1 MINDSLVELEVVD
14 EKYTSTDKGEE
25 LISWLDE
32 LTTPWREFRDTNF
45 KTRWGEYYRL
55 WRGIFKE
62 SDKTRKSE
70 RSKLISPAL
79 QQAIE
84 STVAELEEAVF
95 GKGRWFD
102 ISEDV
107 IEAASTAQ
115 RAELEGLRKR
125 LSEDMDSAGH
135 REASSEVF
143 LLGAIFGTGIG
154 KISVDKIKEYVLDE
168 SLQLEEK
175 DKWSVGLTAVD
186 PMDFLIDPTARN
198 IDESIGCVHE
208 TQVPKVDVLRKM
220 HDGIYE
226 SVNLG
231 EDESKSNK
239 ENEPTTNTSVGKTKL
254 FEYHGLVPESLLPV
268 EIAEDEEFED
278 LEEGQEP
285 KTKTTTEIDIAGDT
299 LVEAIIVIAND
310 DKLIKAVRNPLPRG
324 DRAFIAYQH
333 DTVPNN
339 FWGRGTAEKGYN
351 PQKALD
357 AELRGRIDAMAFAIH
372 PMMAVDSTKL
382 PRGGNLTVEA
392 GKMLLTT
399 GDPRAAFMPFNFG
412 NVNQATFPQSQDLER
427 MVQMGT
433 GAVDMSQAGAQGMIG
448 QTVGGMG
455 MLTAAT
461 IKRTK
466 RTLANIERQFINPL
480 VHKTA
485 WRYMYFD
492 KKRYPIPDM
501 KFTVHASLGMM
512 AKEIEQ
518 QQFSNLL
525 KTVPTD
531 SPAYWMLLKGVY
543 ENSSISNKDQMLPI
557 IDQMMEQ
564 ALKPKET
571 PPDPMVEVTREDI
584 QSRERIANQRARIDL
599 MRVRAELL
607 RSNIAMNKS
616 DAEEAN
622 IDADTALKLAKA
634 EAEELGSEL
643 TAYLQEVDA
652 LKAKSTEE
660 NIDVTG
666 NEDTGAAIS

>member
-1 MINDSLVELEVVD
+1 MINDSLVELEVVK
-14 EKYTSTDKGEE
+14 EKKGDKDNGQE

-32 LTTPWREFRDTNF
+32 LTTPWRDYRDTNF
-45 KTRWGEYYRL
+45 EKRWGEYYRL

-107 IEAASTAQ
+107 IEAADEAQ
-115 RAELEGLRKR
+115 KVQLEGMRK
-125 LSEDMDSAGH
+125 LLTEDMNRAGH
-135 REASSEVF
+135 KEAASEVF
-143 LLGAIFGTGIG
+143 LLAAIFGTGIG
-154 KISVDKIKEYVLDE
+154 KISVDKIKDFTLNED
-168 SLQLEEK
+168 LQLEEN
-175 DKWSVGLTAVD
+175 DRWSMSLTAVD
-186 PMDFLIDPTARN
+186 PMEFLIDPTARN
-198 IDESIGCVHE
+198 IDDSIGCVHE

-220 HDGIYE
+220 NDGVYNDI
-226 SVNLG
+226 NLG
-231 EDESKSNK
+231 EDEKAKTK
-239 ENEPTTNTSVGKTKL
+239 ENEPVTNNSIGKTKI
-254 FEYHGLVPESLLPV
+254 FEYHGLVPSSFLPV
-268 EIAEDEEFED
+268 EVAEDEEFED
-278 LEEGQEP
+278 LEDTSP
-285 KTKTTTEIDIAGDT
+285 STKGLTEIELAEDT

-333 DTVPNN
+333 DTVPNV
-339 FWGRGTAEKGYN
+339 FWGRGVAEKGYN

-372 PMMAVDSTKL
+372 PMMAVDSTKI

-433 GAVDMSQAGAQGMIG
+433 GAIDMSQAGAQGMIG

-466 RTLANIERQFINPL
+466 RTLANIERQFISPL

-525 KTVPTD
+525 KTVPTE

-543 ENSSISNKDQMLPI
+543 ENSSISNKDEMLPI
-557 IDQMMEQ
+557 ISQMMEQ
-564 ALKPKET
+564 SLKPKET
-571 PPDPMVEVTREDI
+571 PPDPMVEVTKMDI
-584 QSRERIANQRARIDL
+584 ESRERIANQRARIDL

-607 RSNIAMNKS
+607 RSKLAVNKS

-622 IDADTALKLAKA
+622 IDADTALKFAKA
-634 EAEELGSEL
+634 ESEELGSQL

-652 LKAKSTEE
+652 LKAKSTED

-666 NEDTGAAIS
+666 NEDSATALS

>member
-1 MINDSLVELEVVD
+1 MINDSLVELEVVK
-14 EKYTSTDKGEE
+14 EKKGNKDNGQE

-32 LTTPWREFRDTNF
+32 LTTPWRDYRDTNF
-45 KTRWGEYYRL
+45 EKRWGEYYRL

-84 STVAELEEAVF
+84 STVAELEEAIF

-107 IEAASTAQ
+107 IEAADEAQ
-115 RAELEGLRKR
+115 KVQLEGMRK
-125 LSEDMDSAGH
+125 LLTEDMNRAGH
-135 REASSEVF
+135 KEAASEVF
-143 LLGAIFGTGIG
+143 LLAAIFGTGIG
-154 KISVDKIKEYVLDE
+154 KISVDKIKDFTLNED
-168 SLQLEEK
+168 LQLEEN
-175 DKWSVGLTAVD
+175 DRWSMSLTAVD
-186 PMDFLIDPTARN
+186 PMEFLIDPTARN
-198 IDESIGCVHE
+198 IDDSIGCVHE

-220 HDGIYE
+220 NDGVYND
-226 SVNLG
+226 VNLG
-231 EDESKSNK
+231 EDEKAKTK
-239 ENEPTTNTSVGKTKL
+239 ENEPVTNNSIGKTKI
-254 FEYHGLVPESLLPV
+254 FEYHGLVPSSFLPV
-268 EIAEDEEFED
+268 EVAEDEEFED
-278 LEEGQEP
+278 LDEGEESP
-285 KTKTTTEIDIAGDT
+285 KKFTEIELAEDT

-333 DTVPNN
+333 DTVPNV
-339 FWGRGTAEKGYN
+339 FWGRGVAEKGYN

-357 AELRGRIDAMAFAIH
+357 AELRGRIDAMAFAIR
-372 PMMAVDSTKL
+372 PMMAVDSTKI

-433 GAVDMSQAGAQGMIG
+433 GAIDMSQAGAQGMIG

-466 RTLANIERQFINPL
+466 RTLANIERQFISPL

-525 KTVPTD
+525 KTVPTE

-543 ENSSISNKDQMLPI
+543 ENSSISNKDEMLPI
-557 IDQMMEQ
+557 ISQMMEQ
-564 ALKPKET
+564 SLKPKET
-571 PPDPMVEVTREDI
+571 PPDPMVEVTKMDI
-584 QSRERIANQRARIDL
+584 ESRERIANQRARIDL

-607 RSNIAMNKS
+607 RSKLAVNKS

-622 IDADTALKLAKA
+622 IDADTALKFAKA
-634 EAEELGSEL
+634 ESEELGSQL

-652 LKAKSTEE
+652 LKAKSTED

-666 NEDTGAAIS
+666 NEDSATALS

>member
-1 MINDSLVELEVVD
+1 MINDSLVELESTD
-14 EKYTSTDKGEE
+14 EKFADKDKGEE
-25 LISWLDE
+25 LISWLNE
-32 LTTPWREFRDTNF
+32 LTTPWREYRDTNF
-45 KTRWGEYYRL
+45 EKRWGEYYRL

-107 IEAASTAQ
+107 LEAADTEQ
-115 RAELEGLRKR
+115 RTQLEGVRKR
-125 LSEDMDSAGH
+125 LSEDMDTAGH
-135 REASSEVF
+135 REAASEVF

-154 KISVDKIKEYVLDE
+154 KISVDKIKDYSLDE
-168 SLQLEEK
+168 QLQLQEN

-186 PMDFLIDPTARN
+186 PTEFLIDPTTRN
-198 IDESIGCVHE
+198 IDDSIGCVHE
-208 TQVPKVDVLRKM
+208 TQVPRVDVLRKM
-220 HDGIYE
+220 SDGIYT
-226 SVNLG
+226 SMNLG
-231 EDESKSNK
+231 EDD
-239 ENEPTTNTSVGKTKL
+239 GKTKKAKDDEPSTNNAIGKTKI
-254 FEYHGLVPESLLPV
+254 FEYHGLVPESMLEV
-268 EIAEDEEFED
+268 EVAEDEEFED
-278 LEEGQEP
+278 LEEGK
-285 KTKTTTEIDIAGDT
+285 KTKFSTEIEIASDV
-299 LVEAIIVIAND
+299 LVEAIVVIAND

-324 DRAFIAYQH
+324 DRAFVAYQH
-333 DTVPNN
+333 DTVPNR

-433 GAVDMSQAGAQGMIG
+433 GAIDMSQAGAQGMIG

-466 RTLANIERQFINPL
+466 RTLANIERQFISPL

-525 KTVPTD
+525 KTVPTE

-571 PPDPMVEVTREDI
+571 PPDPMVEVTKMDI
-584 QSRERIANQRARIDL
+584 ESRERIANNRVRIDL
-599 MRVRAELL
+599 MRVRSELL
-607 RSNIAMNKS
+607 RANIAMNKS

-634 EAEELGSEL
+634 ESEELGSQV
-643 TAYLQEVDA
+643 TAYLQEVDT
-652 LKAKSTEE
+652 LKDKSTEE
-660 NIDVTG
+660 SKDVTG
-666 NEDTGAAIS
+666 NQITGAAIS